1 VKIGSVGGKEFAVND
16 VKMDL
21 AEMQN
26 VYYGTFQKVI
36 EGDL

>member
-1 VKIGSVGGKEFAVND
+1 